1 MAWCEDKAI
10 TFLNKF
16 GYNVIKL
23 PRAGIEPL
31 NVFGRDRVVQPLG
44 TAAQFWGDDPSLP
57 QPTGP
62 QPTAFASGV
71 ESDDLELKLGLN
83 VLQNA
88 LAGLGVNILDGGKLE
103 ASYRNAKSI
112 KFKIDKPFSVSIE
125 LLALSNYLK
134 GRTLDWSNDLVKR
147 YFLDEDRDVFIITE
161 VLKSQNFSITATDAQ
176 SANVDVDVS
185 LLKGAV
191 SGTINIQ
198 PVKTDSTQEL
208 QFSGESPITFGFKCI
223 KVRFHEGTWKLRD
236 VEAAGALSFDPN
248 AAGAA
253 NASDLLSDGGLLR
266 LSS

>member
-1 MAWCEDKAI
+1 MPWCEDKAI

-31 NVFGRDRVVQPLG
+31 DVLGRDRVVQPLG
-44 TAAQFWGDDPSLP
+44 TAGQFWGDPASLP

-88 LAGLGVNILDGGKLE
+88 LAGLGIKVLDGGKLE
-103 ASYRNAKSI
+103 ASYRNSKSL

-134 GRTLDWSNDLVKR
+134 DRTLDWSNDLVKR

-176 SANVDVDVS
+176 NAKVDVDVS

-191 SGTINIQ
+191 SGNVNIQ
-198 PVKTDSTQEL
+198 PVKSDSTQEL
-208 QFSGESPITFGFKCI
+208 QFAGDTPITFGFKCI

-236 VEAAGALSFDPN
+236 VDPAGALSFGPS
-248 AAGAA
+248 AAGVAD
-253 NASDLLSDGGLLR
+253 ASDLLSDGGLLR
-266 LSS
+266 LSN

>member
-1 MAWCEDKAI
+1 MSCSHSA
-10 TFLNKF
+10 
-16 GYNVIKL
+16 
-23 PRAGIEPL
+23 PPL
-31 NVFGRDRVVQPLG
+31 NFGETTV
-44 TAAQFWGDDPSLP
+44 SLP

-88 LAGLGVNILDGGKLE
+88 LAGLGVKMLDGGKLE
-103 ASYRNAKSI
+103 ASYRNAKSV

-161 VLKSQNFSITATDAQ
+161 VLKSQNFSITAADAQ
-176 SANVDVDVS
+176 NANVDVDVS

-191 SGTINIQ
+191 SGNLNIQ

-208 QFSGESPITFGFKCI
+208 QFGGEISDHVWFQVHQGPLPRGHLETARCRCVWSF
-223 KVRFHEGTWKLRD
+223 KLRPKCGRAQPTRPTCCLT
-236 VEAAGALSFDPN
+236 VASCAS
-248 AAGAA
+248 A
-253 NASDLLSDGGLLR
+253 NRQLPFLDSQ
-266 LSS
+266 